1 MNGYH
6 EKEEVMKVLLV
17 DADLNHSIC
26 PACIALLYQD
36 LAADDDH
43 KLKRRKDDDHER

>member
-1 MNGYH
+1 
-6 EKEEVMKVLLV
+6 MKVLLV
-17 DADLNHSIC
+17 KADFIHSIC

-43 KLKRRKDDDHER
+43 KLKSRKDDDHG